1 MFVLG
6 IVPGVV
12 FITYDLVQQDRV
24 FALGKPLL
32 PSVMKHSNLLG
43 PFLSNKENEVL

>member
-1 MFVLG
+1 MN

-12 FITYDLVQQDRV
+12 FITYDWVQQDRV
-24 FALGKPLL
+24 FFLGKPLQ

-43 PFLSNKENEVL
+43 PFVSNKGKGKNA